1 MSFPPTDYCRMRRK
15 FYDYEIEMNWQR
27 MNSGVDPL
35 LRKYTP
41 EEVLVAE
48 KNAAQYAA
56 IVRSRQPEYE
66 PYPGYNATRVIEVQ
80 TELPPFAPNQHNYCR
95 SVVPSN
101 QGMQRY
107 VLLTKTDY
115 ESSDDDDDCAWDDND
130 EDVSEIVV
138 GQYSAERS
146 TDYEG
151 LSLPEGV
158 SVVSP
163 TMSAYRSEVLGP
175 LANAWME
182 SDEMLCG
189 GGRNM
194 RKKGRARMGNKRKG
208 VRGFSAAPVAVNRSG
223 TFAPDRQRTSLRYEQ
238 IFTLPVATGIA
249 PWGLEQLKLS
259 APPNLTTVPTTIRGF
274 AALLA
279 DYRKYRMAKFKLKFT
294 VVNRDLLVPIEIF
307 LAPVNSQPPT
317 TTDPSKYIETLRP
330 HSRKSL
336 SFAPGMNVGSVTLSI
351 SLPKFAGAANS
362 TIDDN
367 YTGLMDGSSDPPN
380 NVWCLY
386 GYRTFGGG
394 AITLGPSASIS
405 VVLDGDFYELQSP
418 AN

>member
-1 MSFPPTDYCRMRRK
+1 MTTTNALTIVYEREAYVRALNEYDRQADWYDRQMKVWNLCQGTSRHEFDAVLPVPPVKPVCPVYLSYPSCATGVPKPVVANSSVPMPRDELTKSFKDLFLTTSVPHRDTQ
-15 FYDYEIEMNWQR
+15 YDFSSDDSDDDEVMW
-27 MNSGVDPL
+27 SV
-35 LRKYTP
+35 P
-41 EEVLVAE
+41 EEV
-48 KNAAQYAA
+48 
-56 IVRSRQPEYE
+56 
-66 PYPGYNATRVIEVQ
+66 GT
-80 TELPPFAPNQHNYCR
+80 PP
-95 SVVPSN
+95 SVDGDFSS
-101 QGMQRY
+101 G
-107 VLLTKTDY
+107 
-115 ESSDDDDDCAWDDND
+115 ESDSDEEMSCQD
-130 EDVSEIVV
+130 
-138 GQYSAERS
+138 
-146 TDYEG
+146 
-151 LSLPEGV
+151 
-158 SVVSP
+158 SP
-163 TMSAYRSEVLGP
+163 IKSAYQSEVLGP
-175 LANAWME
+175 LANVWAE

-194 RKKGRARMGNKRKG
+194 RKKGRARTGGRRKG
-208 VRGFSAAPVAVNRSG
+208 IRGFSSAPVAVNKSG
-223 TFAPDRQRTSLRYEQ
+223 TFAPDRQRTTLRYEQ

-336 SFAPGMNVGSVTLSI
+336 SFAPGMNVGSVSLSI

-405 VVLDGDFYELQSP
+405 VELDGDFYELQSP